1 MINRKLSEGLV
12 WDKANGKDELRF
24 GILEKQA
31 RDRKVLQVQRKVNNT
46 SKNKMEMNWLEWR
59 RCIERF

>member
-59 RCIERF
+59 SCIERF